1 MATLGLILTSLIG
14 NIKRMKV
21 LNRFT
26 KVFFPLAIFAMLAAC
41 SGDDSTTIN
50 IEAPPPSG
58 GDGSSGGDSG
68 GGDSGGGGETPAT
81 CPEGTTDLGDGV
93 CELPAVISVDM
104 TLPAGVKYLMS
115 DRVTVGNGNGQLETN
130 GDGTLEDGSAVQSVT
145 LTIEA
150 GVEVMGK
157 SGTFATLLITRGSK
171 LMAMGTADAPIIF
184 SSDDAGYD
192 GSGEW
197 GGLIMHGY
205 APHNECA
212 EGGSYCD
219 IDSEG
224 ESGFAGGYD
233 PSDSSG
239 VLRYVVVAEGGYE
252 FSTGNE
258 INGISLV
265 GVGSATEMDYIQVHG
280 NSDDGIEF
288 YGGNVNLKHGVFTN
302 NNDDSVDWDEGYQG
316 NLQYILVKQGASKGE
331 AFEMDTEGS
340 SDGFLSKPTLANV
353 TVVAEKVADRATYS
367 LNFKKRSGGFFHN
380 TIVTVSPDSETALTT
395 CVNVDGSGSTALVG
409 EALVLNNWIQD
420 CASGSGDQGIIANIF
435 GLDNGSIAAVPAE
448 LDNNFASQ
456 ASAATLA
463 SAIDWDAVNS
473 AYPESVADASYL
485 DATDYIGAVNPS
497 GSDVWWA
504 GWTIEGSVGNPTL
517 PEASC
522 PAGTDELE
530 AGLCL
535 LPPTVSTDL
544 TLTAGVDYLME
555 GRVTVGNGNGQL
567 ETNGDGTLSDGS
579 SVRNVTL
586 TIEPGVHVLG
596 KTGTFANLV
605 ITRGSKLMAMG
616 TKSAPIVFSSDD
628 EGLDGS
634 GEWGGLIM
642 HGYAPHNECAE
653 GSSYCDIDSEGESGF
668 AGGYDPDD
676 SSGSLRYVV
685 VAEGGYEFSTGNEI
699 NGISLVAVGR
709 GTEMDYIQ
717 VHGNSDDGI
726 EFYGGNVNVKHG
738 VFTNNNDDSV
748 DWDEGY
754 QGNLQYIIVKQ
765 GASKGEAFEM
775 DTEGSSDGFLSKP
788 TLANVTIIN
797 DKVADR
803 ATYSLNFKKR
813 SGGFFHNT
821 VVTVADSSE
830 TAVDTCINVDG
841 SGSEALVGTAL
852 VINNWIQDCGQG
864 SGVHGALSGSNVS
877 FDAST
882 VVETDAA
889 LDALLSSQAPEASGL
904 APLDW
909 DAINGAFPE
918 SVADGS
924 YLDAT
929 DYIGAVK
936 PDGSDPWWA
945 GWTVSGS
952 L

>member
-1 MATLGLILTSLIG
+1 MTRNVRSTIGLALIALLTTFL
-14 NIKRMKV
+14 
-21 LNRFT
+21 L
-26 KVFFPLAIFAMLAAC
+26 AC
-41 SGDDSTTIN
+41 SDGDSTTIN
-50 IEAPPPSG
+50 INPPSNNG
-58 GDGSSGGDSG
+58 GDGSSEGNSG
-68 GGDSGGGGETPAT
+68 GGDSSGETPAS
-81 CPEGTTDLGDGV
+81 CPEGTSEVSEGL
-93 CELPAVISVDM
+93 CELPATISADM
-104 TLPAGVKYLMS
+104 TLSSGVRYLMS
-115 DRVTVGNGNGQLETN
+115 DRVTVGNGNGQLETYA
-130 GDGTLEDGSAVQSVT
+130 DGSLADGSDVQSVT

-150 GVEVMGK
+150 GVEVLGK
-157 SGTFATLLITRGSK
+157 SGTFANLLITRGSK
-171 LMAMGTADAPIIF
+171 ILAAGTADAPIIF
-184 SSDDAGYD
+184 SSDDEGYD

-197 GGLIMHGY
+197 GGLIIHGY

-212 EGGSYCD
+212 EGGTYCD

-233 PSDSSG
+233 PEDSSG
-239 VLRYVVVAEGGYE
+239 LLRYVVVAEGGYE

-265 GVGSATEMDYIQVHG
+265 GVGRGTEMDYIQVHG

-288 YGGNVNLKHGVFTN
+288 YGGTVNLKHGVFTN

-316 NLQYILVKQGASKGE
+316 NLQYVIVKQGSSKGE

-340 SDGFLSKPTLANV
+340 SEGFLSKPTLANV
-353 TVVAEKVADRATYS
+353 TVVAEKIADRADYS
-367 LNFKKRSGGFFHN
+367 LNFKKRSAGFFHN
-380 TIVTVSPDSETALTT
+380 TLVTVSPDSETALTT
-395 CVNVDGSGSTALVG
+395 CVNVDGAGSQALVG

-420 CASGSGDQGIIANIF
+420 CASGAGDRGTLANVP
-435 GLDNGSIAAVPAE
+435 GLDNGTIYAVAAQ
-448 LDNNFASQ
+448 LDGNFASQ
-456 ASAATLA
+456 ASAAVLSESVDW
-463 SAIDWDAVNS
+463 SAINS
-473 AYPESVADASYL
+473 AYPESVADADYL
-485 DATDYIGAVNPS
+485 EATDFIGAVNPD

-504 GWTIEGSVGNPTL
+504 NWTIEGSVGNPTL
-517 PEASC
+517 PQASC
-522 PAGTDELE
+522 PVGTDELDV
-530 AGLCL
+530 GLCL
-535 LPPTVSTDL
+535 LPPTVSSDL

-567 ETNGDGTLSDGS
+567 ETNGDGTLADGS
-579 SVRNVTL
+579 SVRNITL
-586 TIEPGVHVLG
+586 TIEPGVQVMG

-628 EGLDGS
+628 AGLDGS

-642 HGYAPHNECAE
+642 HGYAPHNECGE
-653 GSSYCDIDSEGESGF
+653 GGSYCDIDSEGESGF

-676 SSGSLRYVV
+676 NSGVLRYVV

-738 VFTNNNDDSV
+738 VFTSNNDDSV

-754 QGNLQYIIVKQ
+754 QGNMQYIIVKQ
-765 GASKGEAFEM
+765 SASKGEAFEM
-775 DTEGSSDGFLSKP
+775 DTEGSSSGFLSKP

-821 VVTVADSSE
+821 VVTVAASSE
-830 TAVDTCINVDG
+830 TAVDMCINVDG
-841 SGSEALVGTAL
+841 SGSVALAGTAL
-852 VINNWIQDCGQG
+852 VINNWIQDCAQGEGLHGQ
-864 SGVHGALSGSNVS
+864 LSSSNVS
-877 FDAST
+877 FDTTT
-882 VVETDAA
+882 VIETNAA
-889 LDALLSSQAPEASGL
+889 LDAFLSSQAPEASGL

-909 DAINGAFPE
+909 SVINGAYPE
-918 SVADGS
+918 SNADTS

-929 DYIGAVK
+929 DYIGAVN
-936 PDGSDPWWA
+936 PNGSDPWWA
-945 GWTVSGS
+945 GWVVPGS

>member
-1 MATLGLILTSLIG
+1 MTRNVRSTIGLALIALLTTFL
-14 NIKRMKV
+14 
-21 LNRFT
+21 L
-26 KVFFPLAIFAMLAAC
+26 AC
-41 SGDDSTTIN
+41 SDGDSTTIN
-50 IEAPPPSG
+50 INPPSNNG
-58 GDGSSGGDSG
+58 GDGSSEGNSG
-68 GGDSGGGGETPAT
+68 GGDSSGETPAS
-81 CPEGTTDLGDGV
+81 CPEGTSEVSEGL
-93 CELPAVISVDM
+93 CELPATISADM
-104 TLPAGVKYLMS
+104 TLSSGVRYLMS

-130 GDGTLEDGSAVQSVT
+130 ADGSLADGSDVQSVT

-150 GVEVMGK
+150 GVEVLGK
-157 SGTFATLLITRGSK
+157 SGTFANLLITRGSK
-171 LMAMGTADAPIIF
+171 ILAAGTADAPIIF
-184 SSDDAGYD
+184 SSDDEGYD

-197 GGLIMHGY
+197 GGLIIHGY

-212 EGGSYCD
+212 EGGTYCD

-233 PSDSSG
+233 PEDSSG
-239 VLRYVVVAEGGYE
+239 LLRYVVVAEGGYE

-265 GVGSATEMDYIQVHG
+265 GVGRGTEMDYIQVHG

-288 YGGNVNLKHGVFTN
+288 YGGTVNLKHGVFTN

-316 NLQYILVKQGASKGE
+316 NLQYVIVKQGSSKGE

-340 SDGFLSKPTLANV
+340 SEGFLSKPTLANV
-353 TVVAEKVADRATYS
+353 TVVAEKIADRADYS
-367 LNFKKRSGGFFHN
+367 LNFKKRSAGFFHN
-380 TIVTVSPDSETALTT
+380 TLVTVSPDSETALTT
-395 CVNVDGSGSTALVG
+395 CVNVDGAGSQALVG

-420 CASGSGDQGIIANIF
+420 CASGAGDRGTLANVP
-435 GLDNGSIAAVPAE
+435 GLDNGTIYAVAAQ
-448 LDNNFASQ
+448 LDGNFASQ
-456 ASAATLA
+456 ASAAVL
-463 SAIDWDAVNS
+463 SESVDWSEINS
-473 AYPESVADASYL
+473 AYPESVADADYL
-485 DATDYIGAVNPS
+485 EATDFIGAVNPD

-504 GWTIEGSVGNPTL
+504 NWTIEGSVGNPTL
-517 PEASC
+517 PQASC
-522 PAGTDELE
+522 PVGTDELDV
-530 AGLCL
+530 GLCL
-535 LPPTVSTDL
+535 LPPTVSSDL

-567 ETNGDGTLSDGS
+567 ETNGDGTLADGS
-579 SVRNVTL
+579 SVRNITL
-586 TIEPGVHVLG
+586 TIEPGVQVMG

-628 EGLDGS
+628 AGLDGS

-642 HGYAPHNECAE
+642 HGYAPHNECDE
-653 GSSYCDIDSEGESGF
+653 GGSYCDIDSEGESGF

-676 SSGSLRYVV
+676 NSGVLRYVV

-738 VFTNNNDDSV
+738 VFTSNNDDSV

-754 QGNLQYIIVKQ
+754 QGNMQYIIVKQ
-765 GASKGEAFEM
+765 SASKGEAFEM
-775 DTEGSSDGFLSKP
+775 DTEGSSSGFLSKP

-821 VVTVADSSE
+821 VVTVAASSE
-830 TAVDTCINVDG
+830 TAVDMCINVDG
-841 SGSEALVGTAL
+841 SGSVALAGTAL
-852 VINNWIQDCGQG
+852 VINNWIQDCAQGEGLHGQ
-864 SGVHGALSGSNVS
+864 LSSSNVS
-877 FDAST
+877 FDTTT
-882 VVETDAA
+882 VIETNAA
-889 LDALLSSQAPEASGL
+889 LDAFLSSQAPEASGL
-904 APLDW
+904 VPLDW
-909 DAINGAFPE
+909 SVINGAYPE
-918 SVADGS
+918 SNADTS

-929 DYIGAVK
+929 DYIGAVN
-936 PDGSDPWWA
+936 PNGSDPWWA
-945 GWTVSGS
+945 GWVVPGS

>member
-1 MATLGLILTSLIG
+1 MTRTLKAHLLSS
-14 NIKRMKV
+14 V
-21 LNRFT
+21 LM
-26 KVFFPLAIFAMLAAC
+26 IFLVAC
-41 SGDDSTTIN
+41 SGDNSTTIN
-50 IEAPPPSG
+50 IEAPPNNG
-58 GDGSSGGDSG
+58 GGDSG
-68 GGDSGGGGETPAT
+68 GGDSGGGDSGGGETPAS
-81 CPEGTTDLGDGV
+81 CPEGTSEASEGL
-93 CELPAVISVDM
+93 CELPATISADL
-104 TLPAGVKYLMS
+104 TLSAGVKYLMS

-130 GDGTLEDGSAVQSVT
+130 ADGSLADGSDVQSVT
-145 LTIEA
+145 LTIEP
-150 GVEVMGK
+150 GVEVLGK
-157 SGTFATLLITRGSK
+157 SGTFANLLITRGSK
-171 LMAMGTADAPIIF
+171 LLAAGTADAPIIF
-184 SSDDAGYD
+184 SSDDDGYE

-197 GGLIMHGY
+197 GGLIIHGY

-233 PSDSSG
+233 PEDSSG

-265 GVGSATEMDYIQVHG
+265 AVGSGTEMDYVQVHG

-288 YGGNVNLKHGVFTN
+288 YGGTVNLKHGVFTN

-316 NLQYILVKQGASKGE
+316 NLQYIIVKQGASKGE

-340 SDGFLSKPTLANV
+340 ADGFLSKPTLANV
-353 TVVAEKVADRATYS
+353 TVVADKVADRADYS

-380 TIVTVSPDSETALTT
+380 TVVTVSPDSETALTT
-395 CVNVDGSGSTALVG
+395 CVNVDGSGSEALVG

-420 CASGSGDQGIIANIF
+420 CASGSGDQGSLANVT
-435 GLDNGSIAAVPAE
+435 GLDNGTIAAVPAQ
-448 LDNNFASQ
+448 LDDNFASQ
-456 ASAATLA
+456 APAALLTSSVDWA
-463 SAIDWDAVNS
+463 AIND
-473 AYPESVADASYL
+473 AYPESVADVNFL
-485 DATDYIGAVNPS
+485 DATGFVGAVNPDA
-497 GSDVWWA
+497 SDVWWA
-504 GWTIEGSVGNPTL
+504 GWTIEGTVGNPSV

-535 LPPTVSTDL
+535 LPPTVSSDL

-567 ETNGDGTLSDGS
+567 ETNGDGTLADGS

-586 TIEPGVHVLG
+586 TIEAGVHVLG

-605 ITRGSKLMAMG
+605 ITRGSQLMAMG
-616 TKSAPIVFSSDD
+616 TQSAPIIFSSDD
-628 EGLDGS
+628 DGFDGS

-642 HGYAPHNECAE
+642 HGYAPHNECAA
-653 GSSYCDIDSEGESGF
+653 GGSYCDIDSEGESGF
-668 AGGYDPDD
+668 AGGYDPED
-676 SSGSLRYVV
+676 SSGVLRYVV

-726 EFYGGNVNVKHG
+726 EFYGGTVNLKHG
-738 VFTNNNDDSV
+738 VFSNNNDDSV

-775 DTEGSSDGFLSKP
+775 DTEGSADGFLSKP

-803 ATYSLNFKKR
+803 ASYSLNFKKR

-864 SGVHGALSGSNVS
+864 EGVHGMLSGSNVA

-889 LDALLSSQAPEASGL
+889 LDALLSSQAPEAAGL
-904 APLDW
+904 VPLDW
-909 DAINGAFPE
+909 DAINGIFPE
-918 SVADGS
+918 SVADGD

-929 DYIGAVK
+929 DYMGAVN
-936 PDGSDPWWA
+936 PDGSDAWWA
-945 GWTVSGS
+945 GWVVPGS

>member
-1 MATLGLILTSLIG
+1 MTRTLKAHLLSS
-14 NIKRMKV
+14 V
-21 LNRFT
+21 LM
-26 KVFFPLAIFAMLAAC
+26 IFLVAC
-41 SGDDSTTIN
+41 SGDNSTTIN
-50 IEAPPPSG
+50 IEAPPNNGGNDG
-58 GDGSSGGDSG
+58 GDGGD
-68 GGDSGGGGETPAT
+68 GGGGETPAS
-81 CPEGTTDLGDGV
+81 CPEGTSEVSEGL
-93 CELPAVISVDM
+93 CELPATISADL
-104 TLPAGVKYLMS
+104 TLSAGVKYLMS

-130 GDGTLEDGSAVQSVT
+130 ADGSLADGSDVQSVT
-145 LTIEA
+145 LTIEP
-150 GVEVMGK
+150 GVEVLGK
-157 SGTFATLLITRGSK
+157 SGTFANLLITRGSR
-171 LMAMGTADAPIIF
+171 LLAAGTADAPIIF
-184 SSDDAGYD
+184 SSDDDGYE

-197 GGLIMHGY
+197 GGLIIHGY

-233 PSDSSG
+233 PEDSSG

-265 GVGSATEMDYIQVHG
+265 AVGSGTEMDYVQVHG

-288 YGGNVNLKHGVFTN
+288 YGGTVNLKHGVFTN

-316 NLQYILVKQGASKGE
+316 NLQYIIVKQGASKGE

-340 SDGFLSKPTLANV
+340 ADGFLSKPTLANV
-353 TVVAEKVADRATYS
+353 TVVADKVADRADYS

-380 TIVTVSPDSETALTT
+380 TVVTVSPDSETALTT
-395 CVNVDGSGSTALVG
+395 CVNVDGSGSEALVG

-420 CASGSGDQGIIANIF
+420 CASGSGDQGSLANVT
-435 GLDNGSIAAVPAE
+435 GLDNGTIAAVPAQ
-448 LDNNFASQ
+448 LDDNFASQ
-456 ASAATLA
+456 APAALLTSSVDWA
-463 SAIDWDAVNS
+463 AIND
-473 AYPESVADASYL
+473 AYPESVADVNFL
-485 DATDYIGAVNPS
+485 DATGFVGAVNPDA
-497 GSDVWWA
+497 SDVWWA
-504 GWTIEGSVGNPTL
+504 GWTIEGTVGNPSV

-535 LPPTVSTDL
+535 LPPTVSSDL

-567 ETNGDGTLSDGS
+567 ETNGDGTLADGS

-586 TIEPGVHVLG
+586 TIEAGVHVLG

-605 ITRGSKLMAMG
+605 ITRGSQLMAMG
-616 TKSAPIVFSSDD
+616 TQSAPIIFSSDD
-628 EGLDGS
+628 DGFDGS

-642 HGYAPHNECAE
+642 HGYAPHNECAA
-653 GSSYCDIDSEGESGF
+653 GGSYCDIDSEGESGF
-668 AGGYDPDD
+668 AGGYDPED
-676 SSGSLRYVV
+676 SSGVLRYVV

-726 EFYGGNVNVKHG
+726 EFYGGTVNLKHG

-775 DTEGSSDGFLSKP
+775 DTEGSADGFLSKP

-803 ATYSLNFKKR
+803 ASYSLNFKKR

-864 SGVHGALSGSNVS
+864 EGVHGMLSGSNVA

-889 LDALLSSQAPEASGL
+889 LDALLSSQAPEAAGL
-904 APLDW
+904 VPLDW
-909 DAINGAFPE
+909 DAINGIFPE
-918 SVADGS
+918 SVADGD

-929 DYIGAVK
+929 DYMGAVN
-936 PDGSDPWWA
+936 PDGSDAWWA
-945 GWTVSGS
+945 GWVVPGS

>member
-1 MATLGLILTSLIG
+1 MTRDVRSTIGLALIALLTTFL
-14 NIKRMKV
+14 
-21 LNRFT
+21 L
-26 KVFFPLAIFAMLAAC
+26 AC
-41 SGDDSTTIN
+41 SDGDSTTIN
-50 IEAPPPSG
+50 INPPSNNG
-58 GDGSSGGDSG
+58 GDGSSEGNSG
-68 GGDSGGGGETPAT
+68 GGDSSGETPAS
-81 CPEGTTDLGDGV
+81 CPEGTSEVSEGL
-93 CELPAVISVDM
+93 CELPATISADM
-104 TLPAGVKYLMS
+104 TLSSGVRYLMS

-130 GDGTLEDGSAVQSVT
+130 ADGSLADGSDVQSVT

-150 GVEVMGK
+150 GVEVLGK
-157 SGTFATLLITRGSK
+157 SGTFANLLITRGSK
-171 LMAMGTADAPIIF
+171 ILAAGTADAPIIF
-184 SSDDAGYD
+184 SSDDEGYD

-197 GGLIMHGY
+197 GGLIIHGY

-212 EGGSYCD
+212 EGGTYCD

-233 PSDSSG
+233 PEDSSG
-239 VLRYVVVAEGGYE
+239 LLRYVVVAEGGYE

-265 GVGSATEMDYIQVHG
+265 GVGRGTEMDYIQVHG

-288 YGGNVNLKHGVFTN
+288 YGGTVNLKHGVFTN

-316 NLQYILVKQGASKGE
+316 NLQYVIVKQGSSKGE

-340 SDGFLSKPTLANV
+340 SEGFLSKPTLANV
-353 TVVAEKVADRATYS
+353 TVVAEKIADRADYS
-367 LNFKKRSGGFFHN
+367 LNFKKRSAGFFHN
-380 TIVTVSPDSETALTT
+380 TLVTVSPDSETALTT
-395 CVNVDGSGSTALVG
+395 CVNVDGAGSQALVG

-420 CASGSGDQGIIANIF
+420 CASGAGDRGTLANVP
-435 GLDNGSIAAVPAE
+435 GLDNGTIYAVAAQ
-448 LDNNFASQ
+448 LDGNFASQ
-456 ASAATLA
+456 ASAAVLSESVDW
-463 SAIDWDAVNS
+463 SAINS
-473 AYPESVADASYL
+473 AYPESVADADYL
-485 DATDYIGAVNPS
+485 EATDFIGAVNPD

-504 GWTIEGSVGNPTL
+504 NWTIEGSVGNPTL
-517 PEASC
+517 PQASC
-522 PAGTDELE
+522 PVGTDELDV
-530 AGLCL
+530 GLCL
-535 LPPTVSTDL
+535 LPPTVSSDL

-567 ETNGDGTLSDGS
+567 ETNGDGTLADGS
-579 SVRNVTL
+579 SVRNITL
-586 TIEPGVHVLG
+586 TIEPGVQVMG

-628 EGLDGS
+628 AGLDGS

-642 HGYAPHNECAE
+642 HGYAPHNECDE
-653 GSSYCDIDSEGESGF
+653 GGSYCDIDSEGESGF

-676 SSGSLRYVV
+676 NSGVLRYVV

-738 VFTNNNDDSV
+738 VFTSNNDDSV

-754 QGNLQYIIVKQ
+754 QGNMQYIIVKQ
-765 GASKGEAFEM
+765 SASKGEAFEM
-775 DTEGSSDGFLSKP
+775 DTEGSSSGFLSKP

-821 VVTVADSSE
+821 VVTVAASSE
-830 TAVDTCINVDG
+830 TAVDMCINVDG
-841 SGSEALVGTAL
+841 SGSVALAGTAL
-852 VINNWIQDCGQG
+852 VINNWIQDCAQGEGLHGQ
-864 SGVHGALSGSNVS
+864 LSSSNVS
-877 FDAST
+877 FDTTT
-882 VVETDAA
+882 VIETNAA
-889 LDALLSSQAPEASGL
+889 LDAFLSSQAPEASGL

-909 DAINGAFPE
+909 SVINGAYPE
-918 SVADGS
+918 SNADTS

-929 DYIGAVK
+929 DYIGAVN
-936 PDGSDPWWA
+936 PNGSDPWWA
-945 GWTVSGS
+945 GWVVPGS